1 MEPNAQLNTAIERA
15 LKKDRKYNTALI
27 CIKLCGLIAVSFLGS
42 LFFGTISIYVYSRYI
57 YSVPCLMWAALNF
70 WWLFCGMR
78 ANQREQKVRKAL
90 EQVVWAYTGFTE
102 WKYKG
107 YDVTVECRTA
117 QAVSSY
123 TQYKYFAEHPDAL
136 ETAIRTTKSK
146 QEYINAVWQWID
158 SGICQN
164 LKCYPKFVADLKA
177 HLEDCECYRI
187 HTSYVSSRT
196 RKNNVMHIPLSVL
209 ETMNA
214 NRDAWMPKTILNRIN
229 KEQLATKQSD
239 YYNRINSLID
249 MANEYRGMCLLEDDK
264 EQIDANIKQVI
275 ASAQGVQ
282 KIKSTQTFDWT
293 LPMQVLNEAEASIR
307 NIISRNTQL
316 RNYYASPEFEAL
328 YTHCAT
334 CMDMQREFNEYVD
347 AKLKKLTTYLGT
359 RVCRDATIHTDTVD
373 YLHPYQKE
381 ISPFTAEL
389 SAQVFASAENNP
401 LQYIV
406 KCFYPDKAQYPA
418 QIQNLQML
426 LNEMATLREA
436 KAIIDEHKQ
445 VVAKHLSNVP
455 PFVMEY
461 EDMLYER
468 LGLVTINEKTL
479 TVAYRFAFTS
489 ASGRAQRFFDVPMTE
504 DMIVQ
509 IIHALEDKLTMKA
522 FAKEQRNL
530 MTPALRHKIKTRDNF
545 TCCVCGNS
553 TAREPNLL
561 LEIDHIQ
568 PVAKGGCTIESN
580 LQTLCWRCNR
590 SKGTKTNTAPSQ
602 NEAFTQIA

>member
-1 MEPNAQLNTAIERA
+1 MEPNVQLDTAIERA
-15 LKKDRKYNTALI
+15 LTKDRKYSAALR
-27 CIKLCGLIAVSFLGS
+27 CRKLLMLITVSFLGS
-42 LFFGTISIYVYSRYI
+42 LLFGCILIVNSRYI
-57 YSVPCLMWAALNF
+57 YSVPCFMWAELNF
-70 WWLFCGMR
+70 RWLFYGMSV
-78 ANQREQKVRKAL
+78 NSRERKVRKAL
-90 EQVVWAYTGFTE
+90 EQVVGAYTGFTE
-102 WKYKG
+102 WKYVHD
-107 YDVTVECRTA
+107 DVTIKCRTA
-117 QAVSSY
+117 QTASSY
-123 TQYKYFAEHPDAL
+123 TQYKYFTEHPDEL
-136 ETAIRTTKSK
+136 ETAIRMVKSR
-146 QEYINAVWQWID
+146 QEYIDAMQQWIN
-158 SGICQN
+158 SGIC
-164 LKCYPKFVADLKA
+164 KSAKYYPKFVADLNT
-177 HLEDCECYRI
+177 HLEDCERYRI
-187 HTSYVSSRT
+187 RVSYISSRT
-196 RKNNVMHIPLSVL
+196 HINKGIYISLCAL
-209 ETMNA
+209 ESMNT

-249 MANEYRGMCLLEDDK
+249 TANEYRETCLLEDDK
-264 EQIDANIKQVI
+264 EQMDANIKRVI

-293 LPMQVLNEAEASIR
+293 LPMQVLNETETSIR
-307 NIISRNTQL
+307 KIISRNTQL
-316 RNYYASPEFEAL
+316 QNYYASPEFEAL

-347 AKLKKLTTYLGT
+347 AKLKNLTTYLGT

-406 KCFYPDKAQYPA
+406 KCFYPDKAQYPV
-418 QIQNLQML
+418 QIQNLQTL

-445 VVAKHLSNVP
+445 VVAKHLSDVP

-590 SKGTKTNTAPSQ
+590 SKGTKTKPALSQ
-602 NEAFTQIA
+602 NETSAQMA